1 MSIRHTKNETT
12 YQQKRNSGSGG
23 IEKIAVT
30 PTLITLANNT
40 NIAGAVVTAGTAIT
54 YRGHEHIPV
63 GTAQYD
69 LNAV

>member
-1 MSIRHTKNETT
+1 MSIRHCKNATT

-23 IEKIAVT
+23 TEKIAVT
-30 PTLITLANNT
+30 PTFATVVNNT
-40 NIAGAVVTAGTAIT
+40 NIAGADVTAGNAIT

-69 LNAV
+69 LNA